1 MNIHKAYCKKRVSGA
16 GGEPISTA
24 ATLGREEASR
34 VLLIDR
40 LEYQN
45 ITAGR
50 ENPVCTK

>member
-1 MNIHKAYCKKRVSGA
+1 MYINIHKAYGEKKGFRD
-16 GGEPISTA
+16 EPISTA
-24 ATLGREEASR
+24 ATLGREEGSR